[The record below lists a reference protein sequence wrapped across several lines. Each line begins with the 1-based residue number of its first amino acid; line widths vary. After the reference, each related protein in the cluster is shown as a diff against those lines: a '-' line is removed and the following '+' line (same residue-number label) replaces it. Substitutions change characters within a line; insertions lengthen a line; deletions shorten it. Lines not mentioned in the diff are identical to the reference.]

1 MPAASTSYQPVNL
14 AQKFSLFSE
23 QWSQKIIAEM
33 NDYQF
38 KLARLQGEFIW
49 HTHADTDETFIVIEG
64 ELRIEFRD
72 GAVTLKAGEM
82 YVVPKG
88 REHKP
93 VAEQEVKLL
102 LVEPGGTP
110 NTGDQGGERTTPGD
124 VWI

>member
-1 MPAASTSYQPVNL
+1 MSATHAGYRPINFSH
-14 AQKFSLFSE
+14 KFSLFAE

-38 KLARLQGEFIW
+38 KLARLQGEFVW
-49 HTHADTDETFIVIEG
+49 HTHADTDEAFIVLEG
-64 ELRIEFRD
+64 ELRIELRD
-72 GAVTLKAGEM
+72 GEVTLRAGEM

-93 VAEQEVKLL
+93 VAAREVKLL
-102 LVEPGGTP
+102 LVEPRGTP
-110 NTGDQGGERTTPGD
+110 NTGDQGGARTTPGD

>member
-1 MPAASTSYQPVNL
+1 MPATSTRRQAVNL
-14 AQKFSLFSE
+14 AHKFSLFSE

-49 HTHADTDETFIVIEG
+49 HTHADTDEAFIVVEG

-72 GAVTLKAGEM
+72 GEVTLRTGEM

-93 VAEQEVKLL
+93 VAEREVKLL
-102 LVEPGGTP
+102 LVEPRGTP
-110 NTGDQGGERTTPGD
+110 NTGDQGGARTTPGD

>member
-1 MPAASTSYQPVNL
+1 MPATTSAYQAVNL

-23 QWSQKIIAEM
+23 HWSQKIIAQM

-49 HTHADTDETFIVIEG
+49 HTHADTDETFIVVDG

-72 GAVTLKAGEM
+72 GAVTLQAGEM

-88 REHKP
+88 KEHKP
-93 VAEQEVKLL
+93 VAEREVKLL
-102 LVEPGGTP
+102 LVEPSGTP
-110 NTGDQGGERTTPGD
+110 NTGDQGGARTTPGD